1 MSSSRLRSMSS
12 PSTSTPDNSPE
23 EECAAV
29 RKIMDQAESAPLVA
43 GDTWYCVSMDW
54 WNQWKNYVSYDTV
67 DDDVVKNAMGA
78 LSLTDPAGSKEQEST
93 SSSSSLSPAM
103 RSPSY
108 TGWPGRIKNQTLIGE
123 SPHELVKN
131 ITLNTD
137 YLLVP
142 EEVWTMLHANYG
154 GGPELARNVV
164 AKGES
169 RQLTIELYPSKF
181 QVVRAD
187 VDGNPISYD
196 ENDASDESGGDY
208 QCLYFNSNATSADV
222 LASTCEAFGSYRIES
237 RLWVSQTLDSEN
249 WRLIGKSETISDL
262 CDGGVTAC
270 LMLETKGKETQT
282 FPRDRAVVKSTWRE
296 DMKVGDFLDAR
307 DHAEEIWY
315 ESKVVER
322 NGSTVKLHFL
332 GWESKF
338 DEKFDIAKEPARLM
352 PLNTKVKF
360 WRDFRVNDDIEMRRW
375 TNMAD
380 RTGGYNWQ
388 LIRIDTLNREE
399 KTMSVIL
406 KKIRVVPSTLSLL
419 IRKRYVGFIVMWTSG
434 KERKRMLGVETQLV
448 NQRYKH
454 DHLCICVFVVVVYDL
469 SFLTLFIFFFLLY
482 FNKTRL
488 E

>member
-1 MSSSRLRSMSS
+1 MSS

-399 KTMSVIL
+399 KTMSVYF
-406 KKIRVVPSTLSLL
+406 KKDKSRTKYTVSFDSEEICWLHCHVD
-419 IRKRYVGFIVMWTSG
+419 KWKGKKKNVGSG
-434 KERKRMLGVETQLV
+434 DTAGKPKVQA
-448 NQRYKH
+448 
-454 DHLCICVFVVVVYDL
+454 
-469 SFLTLFIFFFLLY
+469 
-482 FNKTRL
+482 
-488 E
+488 